1 MFGFLCNSFF
11 LSEKT
16 VSFVNSTDYLNNIN
30 NIYYEKYSLAKKYK

>member
-1 MFGFLCNSFF
+1 MFIGCSVFCATAFF

-30 NIYYEKYSLAKKYK
+30 N

>member
-1 MFGFLCNSFF
+1 MFIGCSVFVQQLF

-30 NIYYEKYSLAKKYK
+30 N